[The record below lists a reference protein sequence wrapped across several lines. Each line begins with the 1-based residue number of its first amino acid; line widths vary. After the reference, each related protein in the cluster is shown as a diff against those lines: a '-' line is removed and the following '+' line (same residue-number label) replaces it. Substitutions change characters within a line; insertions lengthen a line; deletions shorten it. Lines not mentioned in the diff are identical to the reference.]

1 MVILFRW
8 FTFFVG
14 IVLPGILVAAVP
26 KANFPSVPAPPYS
39 SVFWIAQYVEQ
50 NTVPMQIIGFKS
62 TEPHV
67 SVVKFY
73 EQWFKDKLLFT
84 KNSIKDGQIFGAKTG
99 IYQITVKLA
108 FLPEGADGTII
119 VAAMYDQIKNV
130 QERKALIGK
139 GFPAPFGSNAIS
151 DSVSYDEG
159 SKNRTIIFVNQNSI
173 ETNTLYI
180 REEMIKLGWV
190 LSTDQ
195 TIKGGESSVTV
206 MRKTGA
212 EITITIVRQL
222 GQTIL
227 ISSQTERD

>member
-26 KANFPSVPAPPYS
+26 KANFPSVPAPPNS

-84 KNSIKDGQIFGAKTG
+84 KNSIKDGQIFGAKAG
-99 IYQITVKLA
+99 VYQITVKLA

-130 QERKALIGK
+130 QERKALTGK
-139 GFPAPFGSNAIS
+139 GFPAPIGSNAIS

-159 SKNRTIIFVNQNSI
+159 SKNRTIIFINQNSI

-180 REEMIKLGWV
+180 RQEMIKLGWV
-190 LSTDQ
+190 LSSDQ
-195 TIKGGESSVTV
+195 TIKGGESSVIV

-212 EITITIVRQL
+212 EIIITIVRQL
-222 GQTIL
+222 GQTII
-227 ISSQTERD
+227 ISNQTEPD